1 MQDLNPRRRVRSPTG
16 YPGYPNCPIRPK
28 SLSFLNQTPPLIEM
42 PISSG
47 SRYEQV
53 PPLRTRGLQH
63 LLSRDHDA
71 DYRSRSKSARTE
83 DWDG

>member
-1 MQDLNPRRRVRSPTG
+1 
-16 YPGYPNCPIRPK
+16 
-28 SLSFLNQTPPLIEM
+28 LNQTPPLIEM
-42 PISSG
+42 PIRSG